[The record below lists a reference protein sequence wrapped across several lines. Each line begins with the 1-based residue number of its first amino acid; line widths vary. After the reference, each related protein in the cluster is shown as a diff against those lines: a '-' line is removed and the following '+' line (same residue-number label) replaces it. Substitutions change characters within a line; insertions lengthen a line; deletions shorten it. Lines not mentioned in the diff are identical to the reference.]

1 MGGKCELF
9 SGKPLQPNR
18 LWALGQPNPDP
29 DHDSLSI
36 SLSPFYWWR
45 GNADEEAV
53 SRMNHS
59 AFILWKKKKNLKVAK
74 LWESPK
80 WHIQHSPHKSQSAS
94 CPVITLLLCP
104 VALTLYCYPSSPSTW
119 LYHSS
124 GQASHVTL
132 LTALWL
138 SLFCRGVTA
147 DLYDPNNGLSSL
159 FTIPLPLP
167 PSALIPLDWKS
178 PCDLPQC
185 VAA

>member
-1 MGGKCELF
+1 MNYSVENPCSQTDFG
-9 SGKPLQPNR
+9 
-18 LWALGQPNPDP
+18 LW
-29 DHDSLSI
+29 DSLIQTQIMTPSQ
-36 SLSPFYWWR
+36 SACLLSTGGEGMQMRKQFPGWIIQ
-45 GNADEEAV
+45 
-53 SRMNHS
+53 HS
-59 AFILWKKKKNLKVAK
+59 SCERKKKILVAK

-138 SLFCRGVTA
+138 SLFCRGSQPICMIQTMALV
-147 DLYDPNNGLSSL
+147 LCSPSHYHCP
-159 FTIPLPLP
+159 PLPSFPWTGKVHVIYL
-167 PSALIPLDWKS
+167 S
-178 PCDLPQC
+178 
-185 VAA
+185 V

>member
-1 MGGKCELF
+1 MNYSVENPCSQTDFG
-9 SGKPLQPNR
+9 
-18 LWALGQPNPDP
+18 LW
-29 DHDSLSI
+29 DSLIQTQIMTPSQ
-36 SLSPFYWWR
+36 SACLLSTGGEGMQMRKQFPGWIIQ
-45 GNADEEAV
+45 
-53 SRMNHS
+53 HS
-59 AFILWKKKKNLKVAK
+59 SCERKKKILVAK

-138 SLFCRGVTA
+138 SLFCRGSQPICMIQTMALV
-147 DLYDPNNGLSSL
+147 LCSPSHYHCP
-159 FTIPLPLP
+159 PLP
-167 PSALIPLDWKS
+167 SS
-178 PCDLPQC
+178 PWTGKVHVIYLS
-185 VAA
+185 V

>member
-1 MGGKCELF
+1 MNYSVENPCSQTDFG
-9 SGKPLQPNR
+9 
-18 LWALGQPNPDP
+18 LW
-29 DHDSLSI
+29 DSLIQTQIMTPSQ
-36 SLSPFYWWR
+36 SACLLSTGGEGMQMRKQFPGWIIR
-45 GNADEEAV
+45 
-53 SRMNHS
+53 HS
-59 AFILWKKKKNLKVAK
+59 SCERKKKILVAK

-104 VALTLYCYPSSPSTW
+104 MALTLYCYPSSPSTW

>member
-1 MGGKCELF
+1 MNYSVENPCSQTDFG
-9 SGKPLQPNR
+9 
-18 LWALGQPNPDP
+18 LW
-29 DHDSLSI
+29 DSLIQTQIMTPSQ
-36 SLSPFYWWR
+36 SACLLSTGGEGMQMRKQFPGWIIQ
-45 GNADEEAV
+45 
-53 SRMNHS
+53 HS
-59 AFILWKKKKNLKVAK
+59 SCERKKKILVAK

-138 SLFCRGVTA
+138 SLFCRGSQLICMIQTMALV
-147 DLYDPNNGLSSL
+147 LCSPSHYHCP
-159 FTIPLPLP
+159 PLPSFPWTGKVHVIYL
-167 PSALIPLDWKS
+167 S
-178 PCDLPQC
+178 
-185 VAA
+185 V

>member
-1 MGGKCELF
+1 MGGKCELLR
-9 SGKPLQPNR
+9 GKPLQPNR

-59 AFILWKKKKNLKVAK
+59 AFILWKKKKVAK

-104 VALTLYCYPSSPSTW
+104 VALTLYCYPSSLSTW

-124 GQASHVTL
+124 GQALHVTL

-138 SLFCRGVTA
+138 SLFCRGSQPICMIQTMALV
-147 DLYDPNNGLSSL
+147 LCSPSHYHC
-159 FTIPLPLP
+159 P
-167 PSALIPLDWKS
+167 PSALIPLGWKS
-178 PCDLPQC
+178 SCDLPQC